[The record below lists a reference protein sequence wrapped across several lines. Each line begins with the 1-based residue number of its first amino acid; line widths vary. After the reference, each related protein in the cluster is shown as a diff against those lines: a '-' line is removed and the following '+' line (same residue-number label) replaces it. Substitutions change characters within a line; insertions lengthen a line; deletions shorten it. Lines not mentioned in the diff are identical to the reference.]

1 MNIIALVVAVLWV
14 DLIVITISL
23 YGVFGKTI
31 REWYAKFGPVA
42 VLSDCLIIILGIML
56 ASLIYPTA
64 STLELILLA
73 VIIQLVHDLLFYILV
88 IQKMPEGQ
96 NGIIDLFKKYADEGG
111 YRILIA
117 DASMVTASILG
128 QYYLETHS
136 TEVTSFLGFL
146 ATYALSYIIYTK

>member
-14 DLIVITISL
+14 DLIVIFISL

-73 VIIQLVHDLLFYILV
+73 LTVQLVHDLLFYVLV
-88 IQKMPEGQ
+88 IEKLPEGQ
-96 NGIIDLFKKYADEGG
+96 NGVIDLFKKYASENG
-111 YRILIA
+111 YHILIA
-117 DASMVTASILG
+117 DALMVVASILG
-128 QYYLETHS
+128 HDILETQS
-136 TEVTSFLGFL
+136 IEVTSFLGFL

>member
-14 DLIVITISL
+14 DLIVIFISL

-73 VIIQLVHDLLFYILV
+73 VIIQLVHDLLFYVLIV
-88 IQKMPEGQ
+88 RIPEGQ

-128 QYYLETHS
+128 QYYLETQS
-136 TEVTSFLGFL
+136 IEVTSFLGFL
-146 ATYALSYIIYTK
+146 ATYAISYMIYTK

>member
-1 MNIIALVVAVLWV
+1 
-14 DLIVITISL
+14 
-23 YGVFGKTI
+23 
-31 REWYAKFGPVA
+31 
-42 VLSDCLIIILGIML
+42 
-56 ASLIYPTA
+56 
-64 STLELILLA
+64 
-73 VIIQLVHDLLFYILV
+73 
-88 IQKMPEGQ
+88 MPEGQ

-128 QYYLETHS
+128 QYYLETQS